1 MDFIWGWGM
10 VAIGLIVSVFGAR
23 LVRLGIALIGFYA
36 GFLIV
41 FAQLGGE
48 GGLRNVL
55 ISIGAGAIGAILC
68 LVLFRYVAYLAGGAL
83 GVALGLLIASAV
95 GLTKGGGVSQTLTL
109 IIAIAAAVGGAII
122 GPMMGRNAMLLAAS
136 GLGALMMVAGLN
148 TVYASALGGENGVG
162 TLLVGGINISLF
174 IIFFLLSSLGQLD
187 FKRFGRE
194 NM

>member
-23 LVRLGIALIGFYA
+23 FVRLGIALIGFCA

-41 FAQLGGE
+41 FALLGGD

-83 GVALGLLIASAV
+83 GVAIALLITSAI
-95 GLTKGGGVSQTLTL
+95 GLNQGGGVSQTLTA
-109 IIAIAAAVGGAII
+109 IIAIAAAVGGAFI

-136 GLGALMMVAGLN
+136 GLGALMIVAGLN

-174 IIFFLLSSLGQLD
+174 IIFFLLSCLGQLD
-187 FKRFGRE
+187 IKGFGSK
-194 NM
+194 NA